1 MLMGELEIDENSAL
15 RKEYLA
21 EYEEQKEWWSGSYTT
36 QEMIEAHDQV
46 KAGTRNAKLEEMV
59 RKIVGVPADE
69 ELVKDD
75 YTFFKNT
82 AYNIVY
88 KDKVDKAKEQFYST
102 QGQYGHSI
110 NYLLGNG
117 LGDFLTA
124 SESKALSK
132 ELRDSTSQ
140 DLVTSDILGEKFGN
154 RVTGRLVLNFTGL
167 IADLNVLLAC
177 ASSGVSKREWVNL
190 RLILIALKK
199 LERSLSRD
207 W

>member
-1 MLMGELEIDENSAL
+1 
-15 RKEYLA
+15 
-21 EYEEQKEWWSGSYTT
+21 
-36 QEMIEAHDQV
+36 MIEAHDQV

-88 KDKVDKAKEQFYST
+88 KDKVDKAKEQSYST

-177 ASSGVSKREWVNL
+177 ASSGVSKREMGE
-190 RLILIALKK
+190 
-199 LERSLSRD
+199 LEIDPDCVEKVREIFGAEIGELD
-207 W
+207 KIVEKANNQ